1 MYNEIINPTSSSN
14 IVRLFSLNADEA
26 LEKDDF
32 LKACKRSATDI
43 EFSRQLQTGIKVIM
57 HDFTQYYKEPNA
69 SDPAPVSSEKGT
81 DIHAS
86 STLVGAVDGSD

>member
-32 LKACKRSATDI
+32 LKACKRSATVI
-43 EFSRQLQTGIKVIM
+43 EFSRQLQTNL
-57 HDFTQYYKEPNA
+57 PR
-69 SDPAPVSSEKGT
+69 
-81 DIHAS
+81 
-86 STLVGAVDGSD
+86 